1 MSANPVRL
9 ERRGAAWPGAL
20 KRLLLVDQDTW
31 CRGIA
36 DGVLR
41 GRGYRVVC
49 TGDLPSAVQIAR
61 EMLPDLVLADVRL
74 SMMEPVPV
82 QERRRTDRAVIEPSP
97 RLSNGYA
104 VLRPLETDPGL
115 ASFPVVL
122 LRDPREAG
130 EALDGPRFGV
140 PDYVAK
146 PFTPQTLLEKVEKC
160 LHTVGLTETA
170 GGVAAFSS
178 APKAPRETEL
188 WNPREVVLEG
198 RIDFVGM
205 PAVLEMFH
213 FNQLSGVCAVRSGD
227 QLSAEVGFED
237 GEIVCAST
245 SDGLAGAEAV
255 FRLLSWNGGRFAFAT
270 TPPVRGV
277 PIRARFEQ
285 LLLEGLRRLD
295 EQRRY
300 LAAPMES
307 GLLRLRNVPES

>member
-1 MSANPVRL
+1 MSADPVRL
-9 ERRGAAWPGAL
+9 ERRGAGWPGVL
-20 KRLLLVDQDTW
+20 RRLLLVDQDTW

-36 DGVLR
+36 AGVLR

-49 TGDLPSAVQIAR
+49 TGDLPAAVQIAR
-61 EMLPDLVLADVRL
+61 ELLPDLVLADVRL
-74 SMMEPVPV
+74 SLMEPVPV
-82 QERRRTDRAVIEPSP
+82 QERRHTDRAVLEPSP

-104 VLRPLETDPGL
+104 VLRPLENDPGL
-115 ASFPVVL
+115 ANCPVVL

-130 EALDGPRFGV
+130 EPLDLPRFGV
-140 PDYVAK
+140 PDYVPK
-146 PFTPQTLLEKVEKC
+146 PFTPQVLLEKVEKC
-160 LHTVGLTETA
+160 LHTVGLAEGVSAATA
-170 GGVAAFSS
+170 VSTT
-178 APKAPRETEL
+178 PKTRREADL
-188 WNPREVVLEG
+188 WNPRDVVMEG

-227 QLSAEVGFED
+227 QHSAEVGFED

-255 FRLLSWNGGRFAFAT
+255 FRLLSWSGGRFAFALAR
-270 TPPVRGV
+270 PVRGV
-277 PIRARFEQ
+277 PIRTRFEQ

-300 LAAPMES
+300 LAPIDTALPRRGWS
-307 GLLRLRNVPES
+307 VPES

>member
-1 MSANPVRL
+1 MSANPVPL
-9 ERRGAAWPGAL
+9 ERRGAGWPGAL

-49 TGDLPSAVQIAR
+49 TGDLPTGIKIAR

-74 SMMEPVPV
+74 SLMEPVSV
-82 QERRRTDRAVIEPSP
+82 QERRRTDRAVLEPSP
-97 RLSNGYA
+97 RLTNGYA
-104 VLRPLETDPGL
+104 VLRPLENDPGL
-115 ASFPVVL
+115 ANCPVVL

-130 EALDGPRFGV
+130 EPADVPRFGV
-140 PDYVAK
+140 PDYVPK
-146 PFTPQTLLEKVEKC
+146 PFTPQILLEKVEKC
-160 LHTVGLTETA
+160 LHTFGLAEGGSKATA
-170 GGVAAFSS
+170 SNAT
-178 APKAPRETEL
+178 PRARREADL
-188 WNPREVVLEG
+188 LNPREVVMEG

-227 QLSAEVGFED
+227 QHSAEVGFED

-245 SDGLAGAEAV
+245 SDGLEGAEAI
-255 FRLLSWNGGRFAFAT
+255 FRLLSWSGGRFAFALVR
-270 TPPVRGV
+270 PVRGV
-277 PIRARFEQ
+277 PIRTRFEQ

-300 LAAPMES
+300 LAPMDTA
-307 GLLRLRNVPES
+307 LLRRGWKVPES

>member
-1 MSANPVRL
+1 MSADPIQI
-9 ERRGAAWPGAL
+9 ERRGAGWPGAL

-41 GRGYRVVC
+41 GRGYRVMC
-49 TGDLPSAVQIAR
+49 TGDLPTAIQIAR

-74 SMMEPVPV
+74 SLMEPVSV
-82 QERRRTDRAVIEPSP
+82 QERRRTDRAVLEPSP

-104 VLRPLETDPGL
+104 VLRPLENDPGL
-115 ASFPVVL
+115 ASCPVVL

-130 EALDGPRFGV
+130 EPLDVPRFGV
-140 PDYVAK
+140 PDYVPK
-146 PFTPQTLLEKVEKC
+146 PFTPQVLLEKVEKC
-160 LHTVGLTETA
+160 LHTVGLTE
-170 GGVAAFSS
+170 GVIAATGLSA
-178 APKAPRETEL
+178 APKMRREQDL
-188 WNPREVVLEG
+188 WNPREVVMEG
-198 RIDFVGM
+198 RIDFVGV

-227 QLSAEVGFED
+227 QHSAEVGFED

-255 FRLLSWNGGRFAFAT
+255 YRLLSWNGGRFAFALARA
-270 TPPVRGV
+270 VRGV
-277 PIRARFEQ
+277 PIRTRFEQ

-300 LAAPMES
+300 LAPVETA
-307 GLLRLRNVPES
+307 LLKRGWNVPES